1 MVNGCPS
8 KTEVLK
14 GWPEALCTLSELV
27 DFYLDFATGDHVVT
41 QPFVWGFPNI
51 SVWRFILCC
60 ILCSCGF
67 IPFFLISLPFQ
78 WDLSRGK
85 KSLSWMYSITFV
97 TVNVSFWGIGSSH
110 TSCVSWILCSY
121 QQVNQLS
128 EIKCIPLSFPPLFL
142 QSSHWIEPTWG
153 FSLVSL
159 TSWTQR
165 TVFICENLLTP
176 SSFFLL

>member
-1 MVNGCPS
+1 MYFVRACWLLSRLCNRRSRGNPAICVRVS
-8 KTEVLK
+8 KYQCLEIHSLLYSLFLWVY
-14 GWPEALCTLSELV
+14 S
-27 DFYLDFATGDHVVT
+27 
-41 QPFVWGFPNI
+41 
-51 SVWRFILCC
+51 
-60 ILCSCGF
+60 
-67 IPFFLISLPFQ
+67 FFLISLPFQ